1 MLNTPIVVIFTTI
14 GLPYKDLKMKN
25 IILIIFV
32 LILPLGIITA
42 QDYFLK
48 GFDIGVP
55 ASNRGWDLQADE
67 TGYTITTGSLC
78 YGSEPC
84 FAIIRTDTAGDLL
97 WRKNYNFY
105 PNLLDVGARNNI
117 VLASD
122 GNLLIAG
129 NFQDFST
136 EEKTI
141 WLMKLT
147 TEGDSLWRQDYQV
160 QGNLTAIFMLE
171 KTNGNIL
178 LTTTGYVERANSSG
192 NDVVISLIETDF
204 NGNLIWSRDYKEP
217 FQDRNAGRIHELT
230 DGDLLMGYASRGFG
244 FSDVLMTFSKFTPE
258 GETIWNQEYHKSDGL
273 VQSQVLLDGRYW
285 IGGVGAEIVGG
296 EPPVKIFSTI
306 TDTSGMIVSS
316 TTIYEGDVWSEIFN
330 TRLADDGNLIIHGD
344 QWREEADTW
353 VPWLFKMTPEGEIL
367 WERFFGHEDNP
378 AGAPF
383 FMEDIQ
389 LTPSG
394 DIAASLTYVQPGPE
408 NWLERSKVGL
418 LILDNEGCF
427 NGNCDTFQ
435 SLITDTEEFDL
446 PKQERIIQLIENPVQ
461 DQLNIKWDRPLN
473 GEFRLVTLDSRIC
486 KTAVITTNDR
496 TIQIP
501 VSDLDNGFYVL
512 FLLSDGKVV
521 DHKKVLVQ
529 R

>member
-1 MLNTPIVVIFTTI
+1 
-14 GLPYKDLKMKN
+14 MKK

-32 LILPLGIITA
+32 SILPIAVITA
-42 QDYFLK
+42 QNYFIK
-48 GFDIGVP
+48 GFDIGIP

-78 YGSEPC
+78 YGTQSC
-84 FAIIRTDTAGDLL
+84 FAIIRTDTSGELF
-97 WRKNYNFY
+97 WRKNYNLY
-105 PNLLDVGARNNI
+105 PNVLKVGSKNNI
-117 VLASD
+117 TLASD

-129 NFQDFST
+129 NFQNFST

-160 QGNLTAIFMLE
+160 AANGTAIFMVE
-171 KTNGNIL
+171 KTDGHIL
-178 LTTTGYVERANSSG
+178 MTTTGLVTNINTGVDE
-192 NDVVISLIETDF
+192 VIISLIETDSD
-204 NGNLIWSRDYKEP
+204 GNLIWSKDYKDP
-217 FQDRNAGRIHELT
+217 FRIRNNGRIHELA
-230 DGDLLMGYASRGFG
+230 DGNLLMGYSSRGFG
-244 FSDVLMTFSKFTPE
+244 SSDVLMTFSKFTPE

-273 VQSQVLLDGRYW
+273 VQSQILPDGRYW

-296 EPPVKIFSTI
+296 GTPVKIFSTI
-306 TDTSGMIVSS
+306 TDTSGVVEAS

-330 TRLADDGNLIIHGD
+330 TRLSDDGNLIIHGD

-367 WERFFGHEDNP
+367 WERFFGHQDNP

-408 NWLERSKVGL
+408 NWLERSKAGL

-427 NGNCDTFQ
+427 NGNCDIFQ
-435 SLITDTEEFDL
+435 SLITDTEEVDL
-446 PKQERIIQLIENPVQ
+446 PKQEKIIQLVENPVH
-461 DQLNIKWDRPLN
+461 DQLKVKWAQPLN

-486 KTAVITTNDR
+486 KTAAITTNDQ
-496 TIQIP
+496 TTQIP

-512 FLLSDGKVV
+512 FLLSDGQVV